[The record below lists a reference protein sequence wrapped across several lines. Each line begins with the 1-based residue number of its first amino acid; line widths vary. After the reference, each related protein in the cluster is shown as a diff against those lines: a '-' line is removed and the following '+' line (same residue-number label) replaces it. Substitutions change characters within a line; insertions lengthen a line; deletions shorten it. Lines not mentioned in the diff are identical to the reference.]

1 VIFFK
6 CWSHVHFWTYQSH
19 LSRTIGLGSARK
31 NVIPPPLMLINL
43 AIFLNFFPSNYGYWN
58 LQKHMI
64 LLFKFFYYIAMIL
77 TLSYLKKS
85 FSTFG
90 YSAWNNVYKFWQFF
104 LHFFFPLIMDI
115 ENLKKHMILALLMWC
130 YDFSTF
136 IFLKNSLYTFL
147 ATLLETMFYKSGDC
161 SLKCFYNYGYWNPK
175 RHMNLA
181 LLIFNKAF

>member
-1 VIFFK
+1 VLNFFNKKNRINNSTFSSFWKKSPKFFFIKKKNWFLSTWDRYPSKSSHVIFFK

-19 LSRTIGLGSARK
+19 LSRVIGLGRARK

-64 LLFKFFYYIAMIL
+64 LLFNFFYYIAMIL

-115 ENLKKHMILALLMWC
+115 ENLKKHMILALLM
-130 YDFSTF
+130 
-136 IFLKNSLYTFL
+136 
-147 ATLLETMFYKSGDC
+147 
-161 SLKCFYNYGYWNPK
+161 
-175 RHMNLA
+175 
-181 LLIFNKAF
+181 